1 MARLAHHVFFYLK
14 DNSEEAVNSL
24 VADSQEYLNGHDG
37 VVGFSV
43 GRREKDYDRAV
54 NQTFDVSLHVIF
66 ADRPTHDAYQTAPRH
81 LEFIERQKDN
91 WDKVQ
96 VCDSNLED

>member
-14 DNSEEAVNSL
+14 DSGEEAVNSL
-24 VADSQEYLNGHDG
+24 VADCQEYLNNHDG

-43 GRREKDYDRAV
+43 GRRETDYNRPV

-66 ADRPTHDAYQTAPRH
+66 ADRATHDAYQTAPRH
-81 LEFIERQKDN
+81 LEFIARQKDN
-91 WDKVQ
+91 WESVQ